1 MRSSPRAT
9 AVILS
14 GSVLLAACTPPVPPA
29 TQQTGKQNGDPHALG
44 LRPPTDEERARLDAI
59 SQKNPPLTPNALA
72 RARLNA
78 ERQAKGLPPL
88 PTEIPPPPPTSQP
101 K

>member
-14 GSVLLAACTPPVPPA
+14 GTVLFAACTQPVPPP
-29 TQQTGKQNGDPHALG
+29 TSQTGKTDADPHALG
-44 LRPPTDEERARLDAI
+44 LRPPTDEERVRLDAI

-72 RARLNA
+72 RDRLNA

-88 PTEIPPPPPTSQP
+88 PTETPAPPPTSQP